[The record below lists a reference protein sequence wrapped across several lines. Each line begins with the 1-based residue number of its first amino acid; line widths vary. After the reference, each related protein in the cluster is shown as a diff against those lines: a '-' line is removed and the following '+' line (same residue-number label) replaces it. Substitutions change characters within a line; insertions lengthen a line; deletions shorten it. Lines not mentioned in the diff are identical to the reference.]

1 MRLLAKERL
10 LAGLLLLAPGS
21 ALADVVDRV
30 VATAGQQVVTLS
42 AVRRQLRIEALVA
55 DREPEFTPA
64 TMRKAAERL
73 IDQAMVLRE
82 MELSA
87 YAPPPMSEA
96 QAVLEKFISNRKQTP
111 EQFQAQV
118 ARVGFS
124 EDDFKKEVLWRISVQ
139 RFVNF
144 RFAPGVQ
151 VSDEE
156 IERYYKEEFTKQA
169 KLADPNAQL
178 PKLEDVSERITVLLT
193 TSKTNQAL
201 EQWLALTRET
211 LKVRFFEEALKP

>member
-1 MRLLAKERL
+1 MERL
-10 LAGLLLLAPGS
+10 LAGMLLLASG
-21 ALADVVDRV
+21 AGLADVLDRV
-30 VATAGQQVVTLS
+30 VVSAGQQVVTLS
-42 AVRRQLRIEALVA
+42 AVRRQLRIEALVS
-55 DREPEFTPA
+55 DREPEFTA
-64 TMRKAAERL
+64 AAMRKAAERL
-73 IDQAMVLRE
+73 VEQAMVLRE
-82 MELSA
+82 MELSG
-87 YAPPPMSEA
+87 YTPPPMSEA
-96 QAVLEKFISNRKQTP
+96 QAVLEKFLDSRKQTP

-169 KLADPNAQL
+169 KLADANAEP
-178 PKLEDVSERITVLLT
+178 PKLEDVRERISVLLT
-193 TSKTNQAL
+193 TGKTNQAL

-211 LKVRFFEEALKP
+211 LKVRFFEEGLKP